1 MKLMPP
7 FSTFQIML
15 TRLICSRLPSTLV
28 TRTMAT
34 ENRLGRELSPY
45 LLQHRHNPVD
55 WYPWGTEAIEK
66 ARAEDKM
73 IFLSIGYSTC
83 HWCHV
88 MERESFES
96 EAVAAVMNR
105 HFVNIKVD
113 REERPDVDKV
123 YMTFV
128 QATTGGGGW
137 PLSLWMSPNLNP
149 VFGGTYFPPE
159 GNFGRPGF
167 KQVLQALASQWDESD
182 NRADMMESGEQ
193 VIKIIDKKMGSGSL
207 SASNSLPGPQVF
219 RKLYTQLAHTY
230 DSEYGGYSGPPK
242 FPQAS
247 NLMIIFRLQSWAD
260 EAPDRLKRGLEMN
273 LHTLNMMDLGGIHDH
288 IMSGFA
294 RYSTDKE
301 WHVPHFE
308 KMLYDQAQLAIAY
321 ATAFTITKD
330 IKYKE
335 VVDDIMTFVNRDMTH
350 QSGGFYAAEDA
361 DSLPKGE
368 TKEKKEGAFCV
379 WSWEEIQQLLG
390 KQVEGVASKNTLAD
404 VVAHEFNMKQGG
416 NVNPRADPH
425 GELKGQNVL
434 TKLPVK
440 AALIPEVEKY
450 NSALNEAKKILFTE
464 RLTRPRPGLD
474 SKILC
479 SWNGLMISAFC
490 KAGTALEMPE
500 YVATAIKAGQF
511 VRDVLWSKEKKK
523 LLRSVYGG
531 KEELA
536 QLDHPIEGFVDDY
549 CYTVQACLDLYTA
562 TLAEDWLAL
571 AVDVQTAQDLLF
583 LDQDKGGYFASKAGD
598 PEIVLRLKDDQDGAE
613 PSSNSVS
620 AMNLLRLG
628 RILNSEKFKLEGEKI
643 IKLFN
648 DRLQQIPHAMPAL
661 VDAYLFL
668 HQEEPTIIITG
679 DSSSPNP
686 VLEHIRSSHLP
697 SHTLIAGG
705 DLVRAANP
713 ALASVNWD
721 QPGAHLL
728 RNGNLTAAIT
738 SVDQLKDL
746 LAK

>member
-1 MKLMPP
+1 LIHFYKRLSF
-7 FSTFQIML
+7 FSK
-15 TRLICSRLPSTLV
+15 
-28 TRTMAT
+28 RTMAT
-34 ENRLGRELSPY
+34 ENRLGKELSPY

-55 WYPWGTEAIEK
+55 WYPWGNEAIEK
-66 ARAEDKM
+66 ARAEDKL

-96 EAVAAVMNR
+96 EDVAAVMNR

-137 PLSLWMSPNLNP
+137 PLSLWMSPSLNP
-149 VFGGTYFPPE
+149 VFGGTYFPPK

-167 KQVLQALASQWDESD
+167 KQILLALASQWDDAD
-182 NRADMMESGEQ
+182 NRAEMIESGEQ

-207 SASNSLPGPQVF
+207 SASSSLPGPQVF
-219 RKLYTQLAHTY
+219 KKLFTKLSHSY

-247 NLMIIFRLQSWAD
+247 NLMVMFRLQSWAD
-260 EAPDRLKRGLEMN
+260 ESPDRLKRGLEMN
-273 LHTLNMMDLGGIHDH
+273 LHTLNMMNLGGIHDH
-288 IMSGFA
+288 IMNGFA

-321 ATAFTITKD
+321 TTAFTITKEM
-330 IKYKE
+330 KYKE
-335 VVDDIMTFVNRDMTH
+335 VVEDIMTFVKRDMTH

-368 TKEKKEGAFCV
+368 SKDKKEGAFCV
-379 WSWEEIQQLLG
+379 WSWKEVQELLN
-390 KQVEGVASKNTLAD
+390 KSVEGIATNITLAD
-404 VVAHEFNMKQGG
+404 VIAHEFNMKEGG
-416 NVNPRADPH
+416 NVDPRGDPH

-434 TKLPVK
+434 TKLPIK
-440 AALIPEVEKY
+440 AVLIPEADKY
-450 NSALNEAKKILFTE
+450 SSALTEAKQIMFTE

-479 SWNGLMISAFC
+479 SWNCLMVSALS
-490 KAGTALEMPE
+490 KAGTALDVPAYLE
-500 YVATAIKAGQF
+500 AAIKAGGF
-511 VRDVLWSKEKKK
+511 VRDVLWNKEKHR
-523 LLRSVYGG
+523 LLRSIYGA

-536 QLDHPIEGFVDDY
+536 QLERPIEGFVDDY
-549 CYTVQACLDLYTA
+549 CFAVQAFLDLYTA
-562 TLAEDWLAL
+562 TLDEAWLAL
-571 AVDVQTAQDLLF
+571 AVDVQAVQDQLF

-620 AMNLLRLG
+620 AMNLIRLSK
-628 RILNSEKFKLEGEKI
+628 ILNNEKYSSEAVKI

-648 DRLQQIPHAMPAL
+648 ERLEQIPHAMPAL
-661 VDAYLFL
+661 VDAYLYL
-668 HQEEPTIIITG
+668 HQAEPILVITG
-679 DSSSPNP
+679 ESSNVNP
-686 VLEHIRSSHLP
+686 VLNHIRSSHLP
-697 SHTLIAGG
+697 SHTILSGGPLVESAHPVLATIDWGQAG
-705 DLVRAANP
+705 AY
-713 ALASVNWD
+713 
-721 QPGAHLL
+721 LL
-728 RNGNLTAAIT
+728 SEEGELSDHITTVQQFQTSLT
-738 SVDQLKDL
+738 K
-746 LAK
+746 

>member
-1 MKLMPP
+1 
-7 FSTFQIML
+7 
-15 TRLICSRLPSTLV
+15 
-28 TRTMAT
+28 
-34 ENRLGRELSPY
+34 
-45 LLQHRHNPVD
+45 
-55 WYPWGTEAIEK
+55 
-66 ARAEDKM
+66 
-73 IFLSIGYSTC
+73 
-83 HWCHV
+83 
-88 MERESFES
+88 
-96 EAVAAVMNR
+96 MNS

-137 PLSLWMSPNLNP
+137 PLSLWMSPSLNP

-167 KQVLQALASQWDESD
+167 KQVLKALASQWDDAD
-182 NRADMMESGEQ
+182 NRADMMEAGEQ

-219 RKLYTQLAHTY
+219 RKLYTQLSHTY

-247 NLMIIFRLQSWAD
+247 NLMVMFRLQSWTE

-321 ATAFTITKD
+321 STAFSITKE
-330 IKYKE
+330 IKYKK

-350 QSGGFYAAEDA
+350 RSGGFYAAEDA
-361 DSLPKGE
+361 DSLPKGQD
-368 TKEKKEGAFCV
+368 KDKKEGAFCV
-379 WSWEEIQQLLG
+379 WSWQEIQELL
-390 KQVEGVASKNTLAD
+390 SKPVDGTSPSVTLAD
-404 VVAHEFNMKQGG
+404 VVAHEFNMKEDG
-416 NVNPRADPH
+416 NVNPRGDPH

-434 TKLPVK
+434 TKLPMK

-450 NSALNEAKKILFTE
+450 NSALTEAKEILFTE

-479 SWNGLMISAFC
+479 SWNSLMLSAFC
-490 KAGTALEMPE
+490 KAGTSLDVPE
-500 YVATAIKAGQF
+500 YLEIAIKAGGF
-511 VRDVLWSKEKKK
+511 VRDVLWNKDEKR
-523 LLRSVYGG
+523 LLRSIYGG
-531 KEELA
+531 REELA
-536 QLDHPIEGFVDDY
+536 QLDHPIEAFVDDY
-549 CYTVQACLDLYTA
+549 CFTVQACLDLYTA
-562 TLAEDWLAL
+562 TLNEDWLSL
-571 AVDVQTAQDLLF
+571 AVDIQDSQDLLF
-583 LDQDKGGYFASKAGD
+583 LDHDKGGYFASKAGD

-620 AMNLLRLG
+620 AMNLLRLAK
-628 RILNSEKFKLEGEKI
+628 ILNSEKHAQEGEKI

-661 VDAYLFL
+661 VDAYLYL
-668 HQEEPTIIITG
+668 HQAEPVIVITG
-679 DSSSPNP
+679 DTSSPNS

-697 SHTLIAGG
+697 SHTIIAGG
-705 DLVRAANP
+705 DLVRSAYP
-713 ALASVNWD
+713 VLSKINWN
-721 QPGAHLL
+721 QPGVHLL
-728 RNGNLTAAIT
+728 ANGELSEAIT
-738 SVDQLKDL
+738 SVEQFKTMLTK
-746 LAK
+746 